1 MIVSKVSVI
10 IPNYNAERYIE
21 LCLESIKK
29 IKVSWR
35 SLLLMMDQLTVH
47 VKN

>member
-1 MIVSKVSVI
+1 MIVSKVSVV

-29 IKVSWR
+29 NKSELEIINIDDGST
-35 SLLLMMDQLTVH
+35 DG
-47 VKN
+47 